1 MKCVRCTLDTTPL
14 YGDLVYLLMNILGH
28 QNKEACDSL
37 NNVLN
42 TQVAWFQ
49 FIFHLLN
56 GNKRP
61 YIWGVYRLADLLGS
75 AGP

>member
-1 MKCVRCTLDTTPL
+1 MKCVRCTLNTTPL

-42 TQVAWFQ
+42 THVVFKLYNNFVFNSELFTFYLFEW
-49 FIFHLLN
+49 
-56 GNKRP
+56 
-61 YIWGVYRLADLLGS
+61 
-75 AGP
+75 